1 MSLEIAFC
9 SASAMAM
16 GGWEASG
23 EKKIGWKADD
33 GTSAEMLEVGE
44 NAGIPGLAKGKGDE
58 GDKKPTNSV
67 TLSRSR

>member
-1 MSLEIAFC
+1 MW
-9 SASAMAM
+9 
-16 GGWEASG
+16 GV
-23 EKKIGWKADD
+23 KIGWKADD

-44 NAGIPGLAKGKGDE
+44 NAGIPGLAKGKSDE

>member
-1 MSLEIAFC
+1 
-9 SASAMAM
+9 MAGA
-16 GGWEASG
+16 GGMWG
-23 EKKIGWKADD
+23 VKIGWKADD

-44 NAGIPGLAKGKGDE
+44 NAGIPGLAKGKSDE